1 MCGAIAGRSGPCF
14 TRPWVIAARGARK
27 PREVSEPLDF
37 IHGNGLARGAPAG
50 STPGLA
56 PPEPD
61 IVDKGAYTG
70 RVGYTHP
77 TAAAGLRPTPFK
89 SSGLEPRAL
98 PLAIPE
104 RRPAPESRPGG
115 PGRGAEGRRRL
126 LWLMWGARPV
136 GRLNP
141 AGAPW
146 RARPS
151 ASGLTRPPDHA

>member
-126 LWLMWGARPV
+126 LW
-136 GRLNP
+136 
-141 AGAPW
+141 
-146 RARPS
+146 
-151 ASGLTRPPDHA
+151 